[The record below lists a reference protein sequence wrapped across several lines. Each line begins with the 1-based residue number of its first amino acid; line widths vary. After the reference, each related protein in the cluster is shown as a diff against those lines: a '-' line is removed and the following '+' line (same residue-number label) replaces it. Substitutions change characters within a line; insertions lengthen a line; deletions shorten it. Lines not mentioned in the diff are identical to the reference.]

1 MKTSVRLLA
10 VLFAVI
16 MALCVVSYAADYS
29 DLEAS
34 HKNYEAIELLS
45 TLGVLNGY
53 EDGTF
58 RPADPVQRDEM
69 AKMIYI
75 MATAFENA
83 GEGVKIFSDVSAKHW
98 AAGFISWAHGKN
110 IVGGYEDATFRPDAN
125 ITYDEALKMAC
136 CMLGYTDF
144 HSDLWPADVREVAL
158 RQLHLDE
165 NLDELVVDVTLDGV
179 TTKEIN
185 GDATINRAQAAQII
199 YNCFY
204 KNLYSAD
211 VTAEK
216 ETLAADVWG
225 CSVYDYKVVATEN
238 FGLYYY
244 TEGVRATKT
253 GEPDKIVLW
262 NGEKTET
269 VLLEDWG
276 LEEYEGK
283 TDDIFGFTITEIYKD
298 NEPFAASGLKG
309 TKFDNVTLS
318 WVSAKSTD
326 APTYVSGTTYW
337 FADRMNVNGT
347 LYEGENFSNLRA
359 VTVDDNGMF
368 TVIDSKYVSSGE
380 IGGIKRFYK
389 YPEIEGISWDLR
401 DADSKNALALECAF
415 LGYNFSYEKKVWGV
429 DSNDDGIVDFL
440 FYKSLMP
447 YKVTGVINAS
457 KGEEKYQLVTIESI
471 VGSASP
477 DKAIDSRKIKIPSGS
492 LKEGDVFV
500 GIHYAD
506 RLYVSTVIE
515 PVTARVTKISGTSRT
530 LEGVGSVTGNS
541 YFWGYYGTTGIAVYF
556 PKPDSYYLEKKDDG
570 TYNQV
575 KIWIHNGRAIYS
587 DDYVEPTETYK
598 TAVLLYVDK
607 KVENQL
613 DKATNRI
620 EDFYPAYILVNGKE
634 EAINLNGG
642 NAIDGKSGDY
652 VSLDGSEFRAKVD
665 PETTY
670 LEYVYKVVTYTQDNK
685 GYYTLYTENET
696 TYDEEGNVVD
706 FVIPYDESAPAT
718 LSYNK
723 NTGFYAITTPDATYK
738 VDIDEE
744 TYLYYNY
751 TKKSTDNY
759 VHIGFYTSDSFSSEE
774 FEPVAFKSD
783 VYLAYDPETD
793 FYTLKIAI
801 LADEIESAVGEEVGV
816 DAREDARAIYLAT
829 ANSAMVKYDDA
840 AHYEHT
846 LTNVLT
852 NETKTVVQ
860 TELSIADNAIN
871 TGKGYYYAWDA
882 DADDYVKVTDDF
894 ASVEISNIDR
904 IDETRGIIYTTDGS
918 YVDGLKLAEDFL
930 FVAYDDELNRIE
942 FTLSDL
948 VAIKDLFDEDGS
960 DMSVAFM
967 TYVDENDEV
976 QPAYAIVEYAEV
988 VEIEDVNTIVIYD
1001 DHVDVLRVI

>member
-16 MALCVVSYAADYS
+16 MALCVVAYAADYS

-45 TLGVLNGY
+45 TLGVLHGY
-53 EDGTF
+53 EDGAF

-83 GEGVKIFSDVSAKHW
+83 GEGVKLFSDVSAKHW

-165 NLDELVVDVTLDGV
+165 NLDELVVEVTLDGV

-185 GDATINRAQAAQII
+185 GDATITRAQAAQII

-211 VTAEK
+211 PAAEK

-225 CSVYDYKVVATEN
+225 CAVYDYKVVGTES
-238 FGLYYY
+238 FGLYYEA
-244 TEGVRATKT
+244 EGVRATKT
-253 GEPDKIVLW
+253 NEPDKIVLW

-283 TDDIFGFTITEIYKD
+283 TDDILGFTITEIYKD

-318 WVSAKSTD
+318 WVTAKSTD
-326 APTYVSGTTYW
+326 APTHLSGTTYW

-368 TVIDSKYVSSGE
+368 TVHENKARPEVGGIDFVSSD
-380 IGGIKRFYK
+380 
-389 YPEIEGISWDLR
+389 IEQG
-401 DADSKNALALECAF
+401 F

-429 DSNDDGIVDFL
+429 DSNDDGVVDFL

-447 YKVTGVINAS
+447 YKVTGVVNAS
-457 KGEEKYQLVTIESI
+457 KGEEKYQLVTIENI
-471 VGSASP
+471 VAPTKSP
-477 DKAIDSRKIKIPSGS
+477 ANAIDSRKIKIPSGS
-492 LKEGDVFV
+492 LKEGDIFV

-506 RLYVSTVIE
+506 RLYVSTVVE
-515 PVTARVTKISGTSRT
+515 PVTARVTKISGSSRT
-530 LEGVGSVTGNS
+530 LEGVGNVSGNS
-541 YFWGYYGTTGIAVYF
+541 YFWGYYGTTGIGVYF
-556 PKPDSYYLEKKDDG
+556 PRPDSYYLEKNVDG

-575 KIWIHNGRAIYS
+575 KIWIHSGKAIYS

-607 KVENQL
+607 KVEDQI

-634 EAINLNGG
+634 EAINLNSG

-665 PETTY
+665 PVSTY

-696 TYDEEGNVVD
+696 TYDEEGNIVD
-706 FVIPYDESAPAT
+706 FVIPYDENAPAT
-718 LSYNK
+718 LNYNK

-744 TYLYYNY
+744 TYLYYTY
-751 TKKSTDNY
+751 TKKSTDDY
-759 VHIGFYTSDSFSSEE
+759 VHIGFYTSDSFANEE
-774 FEPVAFKSD
+774 FDPVAFASD

-793 FYTLKIAI
+793 FYILKTAI
-801 LADEIESAVGEEVGV
+801 LADEIESAVGEDVGV
-816 DAREDARAIYLAT
+816 DPREDARAIYIAT
-829 ANSAMVKYDDA
+829 ANSAMVKYDDT

-860 TELSIADNAIN
+860 TELSVADGAIN

-882 DADDYVKVTDDF
+882 DSDDYVRVTEGF
-894 ASVEISNIDR
+894 ESVEISNIDR
-904 IDETRGIIYTTDGS
+904 IDTTRGIIYTTYGS

-942 FTLSDL
+942 LTLEDL
-948 VAIKDLFDEDGS
+948 VAIMELFDEEGAL
-960 DMSVAFM
+960 MSVAFM

-976 QPAYAIVEYAEV
+976 QPAYAIVDYAEV

-1001 DHVDVLRVI
+1001 DHVDVLRAA